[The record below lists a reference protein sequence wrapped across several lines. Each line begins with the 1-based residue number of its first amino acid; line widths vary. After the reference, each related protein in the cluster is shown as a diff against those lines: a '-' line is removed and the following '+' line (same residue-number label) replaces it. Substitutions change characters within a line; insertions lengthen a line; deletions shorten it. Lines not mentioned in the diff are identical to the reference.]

1 MLTFGKWL
9 VEAKMVKKDKMP
21 EVSDVQEA
29 EPVNEAA
36 NPYCPVRQPRLYK
49 AWQRKHGK

>member
-9 VEAKMVKKDKMP
+9 VEAKVIKKDKMP
-21 EVSDVQEA
+21 EVSDAQEA

-36 NPYCPVRQPRLYK
+36 NPYRPVRQPRLYK